1 VRINVAAPESERRPG
16 RAKVN
21 DTSPHREGFL
31 VRLVRYQVSAA
42 NTSVLIGRNVNTS
55 QGAST
60 MTPKI
65 LKQLAAIA
73 IVCTA
78 TTAVTSAVGNGLPFS
93 VNEDVVPGAIPR
105 THNSNSLDFT
115 YHSCVDFVQPP
126 GEPLHF
132 VESGYFWVSSYQNP
146 TSVVDSQINYFDV
159 NGYRIYAKYRYQA
172 QFFNAHQPSPSGL
185 RLNYVAPQQ
194 PAIIELYLDWQ
205 SNTVLDLQQ
214 CAPGAVSGAN
224 EDILLGSSAALALG
238 EKSETS
244 NVAANGD
251 FELRFADW
259 NFTNV
264 GEAIFQFPQ
273 PAAFYRLV
281 VNANI
286 TRLFGGTLNTDH
298 RAEGSGNLFWWA
310 QPQD

>member
-1 VRINVAAPESERRPG
+1 MAH
-16 RAKVN
+16 K
-21 DTSPHREGFL
+21 T
-31 VRLVRYQVSAA
+31 
-42 NTSVLIGRNVNTS
+42 
-55 QGAST
+55 
-60 MTPKI
+60 
-65 LKQLAAIA
+65 LKHVAAIA
-73 IVCTA
+73 LVCATA
-78 TTAVTSAVGNGLPFS
+78 SSVASAVGNGLPFV
-93 VNEDVVPGAIPR
+93 VNEDAVPGADAI

-115 YHSCVDFVQPP
+115 YHSCVDFIQQPGQPP
-126 GEPLHF
+126 QF

-146 TSVVDSQINYFDV
+146 TSVVDSQINYYDV

-194 PAIIELYLDWQ
+194 PAVVELVLDHL
-205 SNTVLDLQQ
+205 SNTVLSQQ
-214 CAPGAVSGAN
+214 GCAVAIAGDN
-224 EDILLGSSAALALG
+224 DDILLGSSATLSLG
-238 EKSETS
+238 EKSETN

-251 FELRFADW
+251 FELRFANW
-259 NFTNV
+259 TFTNF

-286 TRLFGGTLNTDH
+286 TRLIGGTLNTDH
-298 RAEGSGNLFWWA
+298 RAEGSGNLFWWP